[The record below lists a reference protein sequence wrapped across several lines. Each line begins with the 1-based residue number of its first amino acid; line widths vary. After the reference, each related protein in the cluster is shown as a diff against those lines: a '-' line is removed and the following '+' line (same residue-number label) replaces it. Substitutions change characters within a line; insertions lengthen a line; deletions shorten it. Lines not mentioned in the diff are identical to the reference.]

1 MWVSKYDD
9 PIPTYGND
17 GKEFML
23 SLTYQNYYG
32 HNHLLKTEVVNAIW
46 NSVNESFY
54 ETETHK
60 EIDEMFVMCRD
71 IPDYQ
76 SLFE

>member
-1 MWVSKYDD
+1 MWVIIMWVSKYDD

-60 EIDEMFVMCRD
+60 DIDDRD
-71 IPDYQ
+71 IK
-76 SLFE
+76 SWWKEN

>member
-1 MWVSKYDD
+1 
-9 PIPTYGND
+9 
-17 GKEFML
+17 ML

-46 NSVNESFY
+46 DSVNESFY

-60 EIDEMFVMCRD
+60 EIDDRD
-71 IPDYQ
+71 IKSWWKEDD
-76 SLFE
+76 F

>member
-1 MWVSKYDD
+1 MWVIIMWVSKYDD

-32 HNHLLKTEVVNAIW
+32 HNHLLKTEVVNAI
-46 NSVNESFY
+46 
-54 ETETHK
+54 
-60 EIDEMFVMCRD
+60 
-71 IPDYQ
+71 
-76 SLFE
+76 

>member
-32 HNHLLKTEVVNAIW
+32 HNHLLKTEVVNAI
-46 NSVNESFY
+46 
-54 ETETHK
+54 
-60 EIDEMFVMCRD
+60 
-71 IPDYQ
+71 
-76 SLFE
+76 